1 MAKIIQL
8 TNTVMNKQTLKFESG
23 AELLKYLIANR
34 YLGSAI
40 QKLHTIPS
48 SETDI
53 GGGFYKGTIC
63 NFDSFSNDDKL
74 LISGLEFVWDKDVDT
89 NYPMEVEVFFLF
101 HNPSQLSILAF
112 KEYPHSKLDNLHKN
126 LLEREVISQDQY
138 ESYQNGKGIDGFTF
152 TYTASGF
159 WDIDESITPK
169 QLSKLEA
176 FIDEIEENGSRCLT
190 INSQC
195 GTIEISEFISSYNED
210 VTIDY
215 FVEQIIEKANANEHN
230 KHHKIAMETLTNA
243 YTLKIDD
250 KRIEITPSFRLND
263 LFPLDEVLSVVNWD
277 FDYTIPKLINE

>member
-23 AELLKYLIANR
+23 AELLKYLIAHR
-34 YLGSAI
+34 YLDSAI

-53 GGGFYKGTIC
+53 GREFYKGTIC

-74 LISGLEFVWDKDVDT
+74 LINGLEFVWDKDVDT
-89 NYPMEVEVFFLF
+89 NYPTEVEVSFLF

-112 KEYPHSKLDNLHKN
+112 KEYPHSKLDYLHKD
-126 LLEREVISQDQY
+126 LLEREVISQEQY
-138 ESYQNGKGIDGFTF
+138 ASYQNGKGIDGFTF
-152 TYTASGF
+152 TYAASGF

-169 QLSKLEA
+169 QLNKLEA
-176 FIDEIEENGSRCLT
+176 FIDEIEENGSRFLT

-195 GTIEISEFISSYNED
+195 GTIEISDVIGLYND
-210 VTIDY
+210 DMTIDY
-215 FVEQIIEKANANEHN
+215 FIEQIIENANEHN
-230 KHHKIAMETLTNA
+230 KIAMETLTNA

>member
-23 AELLKYLIANR
+23 AELLKYLIAHR
-34 YLGSAI
+34 YLDSAI

-53 GGGFYKGTIC
+53 GREFYQGSFR
-63 NFDSFSNDDKL
+63 NFGSFSVDDKI
-74 LISGLEFVWDKDVDT
+74 LISGLEFVWDKDVDI
-89 NYPMEVEVFFLF
+89 NYPTEVEVSFSFR
-101 HNPSQLSILAF
+101 NPSQLSISAF

-126 LLEREVISQDQY
+126 LLEREVISQEQY
-138 ESYQNGKGIDGFTF
+138 ASYQNGKGIDGFTF
-152 TYTASGF
+152 TYAASGF

-243 YTLKIDD
+243 YTLKIDGR
-250 KRIEITPSFRLND
+250 RIKITPSFRLND